1 MHAAMCKCIIA
12 ITCTAVST
20 TQLELEFHSLSQDV
34 QGSES
39 TWVQQEY

>member
-1 MHAAMCKCIIA
+1 MCKCIIT
-12 ITCTAVST
+12 INFTCTAVST

-39 TWVQQEY
+39 TWVHSI